1 MLSSRF
7 HSISG
12 RAVDASRLGG
22 VNSLSRARST
32 PKRGGVLGDEHN
44 NKEWQWQ
51 QGEQGDNEVVLYL
64 LFLLLCHLAC
74 LTYNWTSSTS
84 TTEPAS

>member
-22 VNSLSRARST
+22 VNSLSLARST

-44 NKEWQWQ
+44 NKEWQ
-51 QGEQGDNEVVLYL
+51 QGEQGDNEVVRYL
-64 LFLLLCHLAC
+64 LFLLLCGLAC
-74 LTYNWTSSTS
+74 LTYHWTSSTYS
-84 TTEPAS
+84 TEPAS